1 MRLRLIP
8 REERFFA
15 DFVTLA
21 DRIVSAATLLDRML
35 SSDPPAGDTA
45 LQIATLSTNATP
57 SHTKSSSD
65 STERLRWNVR
75 FSIDSAARTKL
86 RSGETQFMLKGVV
99 TQANNPASVGLPVR
113 ILTRTNS
120 DRLS

>member
-1 MRLRLIP
+1 VPSFAPDAPPPDP
-8 REERFFA
+8 REEKFFA

-57 SHTKSSSD
+57 SRTKSSSD
-65 STERLRWNVR
+65 STER
-75 FSIDSAARTKL
+75 S
-86 RSGETQFMLKGVV
+86 
-99 TQANNPASVGLPVR
+99 
-113 ILTRTNS
+113 
-120 DRLS
+120 